1 LITSEADELL
11 VTVIAGGGF
20 VVEGKRQSLCLWLL
34 VVVFFKSFLASF
46 SLFFFGVRFLH
57 YL

>member
-1 LITSEADELL
+1 MTSEVDELL